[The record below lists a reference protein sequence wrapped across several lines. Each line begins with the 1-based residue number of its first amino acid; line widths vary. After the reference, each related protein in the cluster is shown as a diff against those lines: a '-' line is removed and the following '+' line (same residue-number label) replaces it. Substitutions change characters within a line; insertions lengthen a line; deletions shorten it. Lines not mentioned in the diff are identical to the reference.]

1 MIADTINLP
10 DNVWILVS
18 TALVFLMSIPGL
30 AVFYGGLTR
39 TRSVLNTVMMVFSAF
54 GIVSIIWLVY
64 GYSLSFGN
72 DIGGV
77 IGSLNYFLLSGI
89 KLTDP
94 APSADNLYHYLFI
107 FFQMTFAAITV
118 ALMAGAFIERMK
130 FTAWMLVAVLW
141 GTFVYFP
148 VAHWIWGG
156 GWLSNFGTLDFAG
169 GLVVHETSG
178 LGALVG
184 AFLLG
189 KRKEPIMLPSNLA
202 LVAIGTGL
210 LWFGWFG
217 FNGGSALGMT
227 PVAVSAAFATTVA
240 ALVGGL
246 TWMFSEWFLF
256 KKPTSLGMFTGIIAG
271 LATITPAAGFV
282 DIGASILIGFL
293 GGLVCFIAVV
303 YVKNKFGYDDSLDVF
318 GVHGVGGILGALLL
332 AVFAKPEI
340 GEVAGLLYGSA
351 SQIVPQIIGIVA
363 VGIYTIVV
371 SFIVFKIVDAVVG
384 LRVSQ
389 DEEIEGLDENIHG
402 ERVSN
407 EPIKF

>member
-1 MIADTINLP
+1 MNINP
-10 DNVWILVS
+10 ADNVWILVS
-18 TALVFLMSIPGL
+18 TALVLLMSIPGL

-39 TRSVLNTVMMVFSAF
+39 TRSVLNTIMMVFSAF
-54 GIVSIIWLVY
+54 GIVSLIWIIY
-64 GYSLSFGN
+64 GYSLSFGS
-72 DIGGV
+72 DVGGI
-77 IGSLNYFLLSGI
+77 IGSLEYFLLLGI
-89 KLTDP
+89 NLTDP
-94 APSADNLYHYLFI
+94 APPSDNLYHYLFI

-130 FTAWMLVAVLW
+130 FSAWLLVAVLW

-156 GWLSNFGTLDFAG
+156 GWLSNLGTVDFAG

-184 AFLLG
+184 ALLLG
-189 KRKEPIMLPSNLA
+189 KRKEPIMLPANLA

-217 FNGGSALGMT
+217 FNGGSALGIT
-227 PVAVSAAFATTVA
+227 QVAVSAAFVTTIA
-240 ALVGGL
+240 AFMGGL
-246 TWMFSEWFLF
+246 TWMFAEWVLF

-271 LATITPAAGFV
+271 LATITPASGFV
-282 DIGASILIGFL
+282 DIVGGLIIGIL
-293 GGLVCFIAVV
+293 GGLICFVAVV
-303 YVKNKFGYDDSLDVF
+303 YVKSRFGYDDSLDVF
-318 GVHGVGGILGALLL
+318 GVHGVGGMLGAMLL

-340 GEVAGLLYGSA
+340 GEVAGVIAGNF
-351 SQIVPQIIGIVA
+351 SQILPQIIGIIG
-363 VGIYTIVV
+363 VGIYTVALTFVI
-371 SFIVFKIVDAVVG
+371 FKVVDAVVG
-384 LRVSQ
+384 LRVSK

-402 ERVSN
+402 ERMMN

>member
-1 MIADTINLP
+1 MNINP
-10 DNVWILVS
+10 ADNVWILVS
-18 TALVFLMSIPGL
+18 TALVLLMSIPGL

-39 TRSVLNTVMMVFSAF
+39 TRSVLNTIMMVFSAF
-54 GIVSIIWLVY
+54 GVVSLIWIIY
-64 GYSLSFGN
+64 GYSLSFGS
-72 DIGGV
+72 DVGGM
-77 IGSLNYFLLSGI
+77 IGSLEYFLLQGI
-89 KLTDP
+89 NLTDP
-94 APSADNLYHYLFI
+94 APPSDNLYHYLFI

-130 FTAWMLVAVLW
+130 FSAWLLVAVLW

-156 GWLSNFGTLDFAG
+156 GWLSNLGTVDFAG

-184 AFLLG
+184 ALLLG
-189 KRKEPIMLPSNLA
+189 KRKEPIMLPANLA

-217 FNGGSALGMT
+217 FNGGSALGISQ
-227 PVAVSAAFATTVA
+227 VAVSAAFVTTIA
-240 ALVGGL
+240 AFMGGL
-246 TWMFSEWFLF
+246 TWMFAEWILF

-271 LATITPAAGFV
+271 LATITPASGFV
-282 DIGASILIGFL
+282 DIVGGLIIGIL
-293 GGLVCFIAVV
+293 GGLICFVAVV
-303 YVKNKFGYDDSLDVF
+303 YVKNRFGYDDSLDVF
-318 GVHGVGGILGALLL
+318 GVHGVGGMLGALLL

-340 GEVAGLLYGSA
+340 GEVAGIISGNF
-351 SQIVPQIIGIVA
+351 SQILPQIIGIIS
-363 VGIYTIVV
+363 VGIYTVALTFVI
-371 SFIVFKIVDAVVG
+371 FKVVDAVIG
-384 LRVSQ
+384 LRVSK

-402 ERVSN
+402 ERMMN